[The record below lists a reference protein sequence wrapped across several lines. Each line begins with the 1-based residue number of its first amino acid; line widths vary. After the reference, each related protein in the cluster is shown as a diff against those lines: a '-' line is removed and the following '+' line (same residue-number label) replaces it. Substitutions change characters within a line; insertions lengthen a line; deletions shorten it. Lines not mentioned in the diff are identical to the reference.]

1 MLNYHSLSDRQP
13 QEAMMKALKDS
24 YPDPKKVVAL
34 EPETLG
40 HHILHILHLAKEP
53 NNKRQDVV
61 DHLASDYH
69 PDVQQDVKHAVDV
82 ALGWLAE
89 QMLVGATPY
98 DHDLLYVTNQG
109 KERADGYQPEHP
121 SSVG

>member
-1 MLNYHSLSDRQP
+1 
-13 QEAMMKALKDS
+13 MKALKDS
-24 YPDPKKVVAL
+24 YPDPEKVVAL
-34 EPETLG
+34 EPETLA
-40 HHILHILHLAKEP
+40 HHILHILHLAPEP

-69 PDVQQDVKHAVDV
+69 PDFQDKVKHAVDK
-82 ALGWLAE
+82 ALGFLAE

-98 DHDLLYVTNQG
+98 DHDLLYVTQQG
-109 KERADGYQPEHP
+109 KDKADGFVPEHP